1 MNQSSFFD
9 TTIFGLLVNVNFD
22 YMTTLVYSQSV

>member
-9 TTIFGLLVNVNFD
+9 TTIFGLLVNVNFA
-22 YMTTLVYSQSV
+22 YITNIVNSQSV